1 MSIKDFSEALKSQ
14 AYKAWFQRLSTDNIL
29 KTSASDLRKN
39 ELGEEFNSFYIS
51 KDTVKDV
58 LTKLYDAEVPQEEI
72 DSVFKKLKATVY
84 RRGKAAAKLIQE
96 PYVKGEAL
104 YFPRISFD
112 QITGILGKGFED
124 ALEKNKGKKIS
135 DYFQKGHVYGIFP
148 KKVGIITKSLAAN
161 QTIDAKSK
169 ALLLGVLGD
178 LEKQL
183 EEEDLAT
190 SNLKTNSFELYA
202 KYAKKPS
209 KYLVE
214 LQLKEVNEA
223 AGRSQVLVSKAI
235 RKFLNPGAVTFA
247 KEGGIKFSEGA
258 GEQRLQEVISSNA
271 EKLLGTKGS
280 PSYLELLEEYIT
292 DTIKTGNAKEKQYSI
307 PAAKIGK
314 SKSAK
319 VDTSAYT
326 KKVKEDKAKVKKL
339 KATIAAMPTKPAVE
353 LATSFTN
360 LQLILERSIR
370 EEVQRNMGSGTATK
384 VLNYR
389 TGRFADSVKI
399 ERLSQSRA
407 GMISVFYSYMKNP
420 YATFSDGGVQQYPKS
435 RDPKLLIS
443 KSIREIAAREAY
455 TNLRAINV

>member
-1 MSIKDFSEALKSQ
+1 MSIKDFSDALKSQ

-58 LTKLYDAEVPQEEI
+58 LLKLYDADVPQEEI
-72 DSVFKKLKATVY
+72 DAVFAKLKSTVY
-84 RRGKAAAKLIQE
+84 RRGKASAKLIQE

-112 QITGILGKGFED
+112 QITNILNKGFED
-124 ALEKNKGKKIS
+124 ALKKNKGKKIS
-135 DYFQKGHVYGIFP
+135 DFFQKGHVYGIFP
-148 KKVGIITKSLAAN
+148 KKVGIISKSLSTN
-161 QTIDAKSK
+161 QTIDPRAK
-169 ALLLGVLGD
+169 ALLLSVLAD

-183 EEEDLAT
+183 EQEDLET

-202 KYAKKPS
+202 RYAKKPS

-223 AGRSQVLVSKAI
+223 AGRGQVLVSKAI
-235 RKFLNPGAVTFA
+235 RKFLNPGAVTFT
-247 KEGGIKFSEGA
+247 KDGGIKFSEGA
-258 GEQRLQEVISSNA
+258 GEQKLQEIISSNV

-280 PSYLELLEEYIT
+280 PSYLEILETYMADI
-292 DTIKTGNAKEKQYSI
+292 IRSGKTKEKSYSI
-307 PAAKIGK
+307 SSTKIGK

-319 VDTSAYT
+319 VKTTEYT
-326 KKVKEDKAKVKKL
+326 KRVKEDKSKLKKL
-339 KATIAAMPTKPAVE
+339 KTQIAALPIRSAEMPE
-353 LATSFTN
+353 SFTN
-360 LQLILERSIR
+360 IQSILERSIR
-370 EEVQRNMGSGTATK
+370 DEVQRNMGTGKDRK

-407 GMISVFYSYMKNP
+407 GMITVFYSYMKNP
-420 YATFSDGGVQQYPKS
+420 YATFSDGGLQQYPKS

-443 KSIREIAAREAY
+443 KSIRDIAAREAY
-455 TNLRAINV
+455 NNLRAVNV

>member
-1 MSIKDFSEALKSQ
+1 MSIKDFSDALKSQ

-29 KTSASDLRKN
+29 KTAASDLRKN

-58 LTKLYDAEVPQEEI
+58 LLKLYDSDVPQEEI
-72 DSVFKKLKATVY
+72 DAVFAKLKATVY

-112 QITGILGKGFED
+112 QITNILNKGFED

-135 DYFQKGHVYGIFP
+135 DFFQKGHVYGIFP
-148 KKVGIITKSLAAN
+148 KKVGVISKSLSAN
-161 QTIDAKSK
+161 QTIDPRAK
-169 ALLLGVLGD
+169 ALLLGVLAD

-183 EEEDLAT
+183 EKEDLET

-223 AGRSQVLVSKAI
+223 AGRGQVLISKAI
-235 RKFLNPGAVTFA
+235 RKFLNPGAVTFT
-247 KEGGIKFSEGA
+247 KDGGIKFSEGA
-258 GEQRLQEVISSNA
+258 GEQKLQEVISSNV

-280 PSYLELLEEYIT
+280 PSYLEVLEAYMADI
-292 DTIKTGNAKEKQYSI
+292 IRSGNAKEKSYST
-307 PAAKIGK
+307 PSTKIGK

-319 VDTSAYT
+319 IDTADYT
-326 KKVKEDKAKVKKL
+326 KKVKEDKAKLKKL
-339 KATIAAMPTKPAVE
+339 KAQIAALPVRPAE
-353 LATSFTN
+353 MRDSFTN

-370 EEVQRNMGSGTATK
+370 DEVQRNMGTGNDRK

-407 GMISVFYSYMKNP
+407 GMITVFYSYMKNP
-420 YATFSDGGVQQYPKS
+420 YATFSDGGRQQYPKS

-443 KSIREIAAREAY
+443 KSIREIASREAY
-455 TNLRAINV
+455 NNLRAVNV